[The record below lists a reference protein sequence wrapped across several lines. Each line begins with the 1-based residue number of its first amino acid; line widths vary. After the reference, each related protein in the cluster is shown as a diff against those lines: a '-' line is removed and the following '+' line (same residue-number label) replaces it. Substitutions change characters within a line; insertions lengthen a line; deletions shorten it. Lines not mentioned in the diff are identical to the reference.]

1 MSRDQY
7 IVMRMNKALID
18 GQIVNRTYSLTQHEL
33 FMVNKVSNSISVFSQ
48 IKDGCV
54 IAISG
59 FNLATTPEYLIL
71 ELYKRYIKFGHPKNI
86 FIVSDALPATP
97 RRGLDSI
104 AERIYK
110 DPNQKFLRGMLMPFL
125 GFSPWLQKL
134 VTGDR
139 IEFYGW
145 PIGITAYWFREV
157 ASGRPGLI
165 TKIGIDTFLDPR
177 QEGGALNPKGIK
189 KMSCKISVINID
201 DQEYLLYQA
210 PKPDYALIRATTAD
224 ENGNLSMEDEGIRG
238 TVLGIAQATKAR
250 PNQGTVYAQV
260 RWLTKSFTINPRDV
274 DVPGPLVDHVII
286 SPQKYHW
293 QSGSINY
300 DPRISYRTVPPITQK
315 LVDDLTPKPVAQY
328 EKAIARRIVIEL
340 VNLFKQKGSP
350 ILVNLGIG
358 IPALVSSVA
367 AEENL
372 SDYIITVIESGLW
385 GGIALSGNDFG
396 QAISPFALSTIPDM
410 FSNFEGGIIDIASL
424 GFLQVD
430 KLGNVNP
437 SILPDRIF
445 GPGGFPV
452 IAGGT
457 PKTYFA
463 GAFTAGSK
471 KIDIANNN
479 KLSIVQDGLP
489 KFVDE
494 VYKIIFSGPQ
504 AIKYQKEIVYVTERA
519 VFRLTERGLVLEEI
533 SPGIDIDKDILAKM
547 EFEPII
553 ASPLRQ
559 MDERLFGVGKLGL
572 REEIF

>member
-1 MSRDQY
+1 
-7 IVMRMNKALID
+7 
-18 GQIVNRTYSLTQHEL
+18 
-33 FMVNKVSNSISVFSQ
+33 MVNKVSNSISVFSQ
-48 IKDGCV
+48 IKDDCV

-177 QEGGALNPKGIK
+177 KEGGALNPKGIK

-274 DVPGPLVDHVII
+274 DVPGPLVDHVVI

-293 QSGSINY
+293 QSGSIKY

-315 LVDDLTPKPVAQY
+315 LVDDVTPKPVAQY
-328 EKAIARRIVIEL
+328 EKVIARRIIMEF

-350 ILVNLGIG
+350 VLVNLGIG
-358 IPALVSSVA
+358 IPTLVSLVA

-372 SDYIITVIESGLW
+372 SDYIITVIESGPW

-430 KLGNVNP
+430 RMGNVNP

-452 IAGGT
+452 IAGGA
-457 PKTYFA
+457 PKTFFA
-463 GAFTAGSK
+463 GAFTAGPK
-471 KIDIANNN
+471 KIDIVNNN
-479 KLSIVQDGLP
+479 KLSIVQDGSP
-489 KFVDE
+489 KFVDR

-504 AIKYQKEIVYVTERA
+504 AVKYQKEIVYVTERA

-533 SPGIDIDKDILAKM
+533 SPGIDIDKDILVKM
-547 EFEPII
+547 EFVPII
-553 ASPLRQ
+553 ASPLKQ

>member
-1 MSRDQY
+1 
-7 IVMRMNKALID
+7 
-18 GQIVNRTYSLTQHEL
+18 
-33 FMVNKVSNSISVFSQ
+33 MVNKVSNSISVFSQ
-48 IKDGCV
+48 IKDDCV

-71 ELYKRYIKFGHPKNI
+71 ELYKRYIKSGHPKNI

-134 VTGDR
+134 VTDDR

-177 QEGGALNPKGIK
+177 KEGGALNPKGIK

-274 DVPGPLVDHVII
+274 DVPGPLVDHVVI

-293 QSGSINY
+293 QSGSIKY

-315 LVDDLTPKPVAQY
+315 LVDDVTPKPVAQY
-328 EKAIARRIVIEL
+328 EKVIARRIIMEF

-350 ILVNLGIG
+350 VLVNLGIG
-358 IPALVSSVA
+358 IPTLVSLVA

-372 SDYIITVIESGLW
+372 SDYIITVIESGPW

-430 KLGNVNP
+430 RMGNVNP

-452 IAGGT
+452 IAGGA
-457 PKTYFA
+457 PKTFFA
-463 GAFTAGSK
+463 GAFTAGPK
-471 KIDIANNN
+471 KIDIVNNN
-479 KLSIVQDGLP
+479 KLSIVQDGSP
-489 KFVDE
+489 KFVDR

-504 AIKYQKEIVYVTERA
+504 AVKYQKEIVYVTERA

-533 SPGIDIDKDILAKM
+533 SPGIDIDKDILVKM
-547 EFEPII
+547 EFVPII
-553 ASPLRQ
+553 ASPLKQ

>member
-1 MSRDQY
+1 
-7 IVMRMNKALID
+7 
-18 GQIVNRTYSLTQHEL
+18 
-33 FMVNKVSNSISVFSQ
+33 MVKKEANSISVFSQ
-48 IKDGCV
+48 IRDGCV

-71 ELYKRYIKFGHPKNI
+71 ELYKRYVKFGHPKNI

-97 RRGLDSI
+97 GRGLDSI
-104 AERIYK
+104 AEKIYR
-110 DPNQKFLRGMLMPFL
+110 DPNQEFLKGILMPFL

-134 VTGDR
+134 VMDER

-145 PIGITAYWFREV
+145 PVGITAYWFREV

-165 TKIGIDTFLDPR
+165 TKIGIETFLDPR
-177 QEGGALNPKGIK
+177 KEGGALNQIGIK

-201 DQEYLLYQA
+201 DKEYLLYQA

-250 PNQGTVYAQV
+250 PNQGSVYAQV

-274 DVPGPLVDHVII
+274 DIPGPLVDHVII

-293 QSGSINY
+293 QSGSIKY

-315 LVDDLTPKPVAQY
+315 LVGDVTPKPIAQY
-328 EKAIARRIVIEL
+328 EKLIARRIIIEL
-340 VNLFKQKGSP
+340 ISLFKDKGSP
-350 ILVNLGIG
+350 VLVNLGIG
-358 IPALVSSVA
+358 IPALISLVA

-372 SDYIITVIESGLW
+372 SDFIVTVIESGPW
-385 GGIALSGNDFG
+385 GGIALSGNNFG

-430 KLGNVNP
+430 KQGNVNP

-452 IAGGT
+452 IAGGA
-457 PKTYFA
+457 PKTFFA
-463 GAFTAGSK
+463 GSFTAGPK
-471 KIDIANNN
+471 KIDIINNSMI
-479 KLSIVQDGLP
+479 SIVRDGSP
-489 KFVDE
+489 KFVDR

-504 AIKYQKEIVYVTERA
+504 AVKYQKEIVYVTERA
-519 VFRLTERGLVLEEI
+519 VFRLTERGLILEEI
-533 SPGIDIDKDILAKM
+533 SPGIDIEKDILSKM
-547 EFEPII
+547 EFVPII
-553 ASPLRQ
+553 ASPLKQ

>member
-1 MSRDQY
+1 
-7 IVMRMNKALID
+7 
-18 GQIVNRTYSLTQHEL
+18 
-33 FMVNKVSNSISVFSQ
+33 MVNKVSNSISVFSQ
-48 IKDGCV
+48 IKDDCV

-134 VTGDR
+134 VTDDR

-189 KMSCKISVINID
+189 KMSCKISVIDID

-274 DVPGPLVDHVII
+274 DVPGPLVDHVVI

-293 QSGSINY
+293 QSGSIKY

-315 LVDDLTPKPVAQY
+315 LVDDVTPKPVAQY
-328 EKAIARRIVIEL
+328 EKVIARRIIMEF

-350 ILVNLGIG
+350 VLVNLGIG
-358 IPALVSSVA
+358 IPTLVSLVA

-372 SDYIITVIESGLW
+372 SDYIITVIESGPW
-385 GGIALSGNDFG
+385 GGIALSGNNFG

-452 IAGGT
+452 IAGGA
-457 PKTYFA
+457 PKTFFA
-463 GAFTAGSK
+463 GAFTAGPK
-471 KIDIANNN
+471 KIDIVNNN
-479 KLSIVQDGLP
+479 KLSIIQDGSP
-489 KFVDE
+489 KFVDR

-504 AIKYQKEIVYVTERA
+504 AVKYQKEIVYVTERA

-533 SPGIDIDKDILAKM
+533 SPGIDIDKDILVKM
-547 EFEPII
+547 EFVPII
-553 ASPLRQ
+553 ASPLKQ

>member
-1 MSRDQY
+1 MSKDQY

-110 DPNQKFLRGMLMPFL
+110 DLNQKFLRGMLMPFL

-177 QEGGALNPKGIK
+177 KEGGALNPKGIK
-189 KMSCKISVINID
+189 KMTCKISVINID
-201 DQEYLLYQA
+201 DQEFLLYQA

-260 RWLTKSFTINPRDV
+260 RRLTKSFTINPRDV
-274 DVPGPLVDHVII
+274 DVPGPLVDHVVI

-293 QSGSINY
+293 QSGSIKY

-328 EKAIARRIVIEL
+328 EKVIARRIIIEL
-340 VNLFKQKGSP
+340 VNLFKQKGTP
-350 ILVNLGIG
+350 VLVNLGIG
-358 IPALVSSVA
+358 IPALVSLVA

-372 SDYIITVIESGLW
+372 SDYIVTVIESGPW
-385 GGIALSGNDFG
+385 GGIALSGNNFG

-437 SILPDRIF
+437 SILPDRIY

-452 IAGGT
+452 IAGGA
-457 PKTYFA
+457 PKTFFA
-463 GAFTAGSK
+463 GAFTAGP
-471 KIDIANNN
+471 KIIHIVNNN
-479 KLSIVQDGLP
+479 KLSIIQDGSP
-489 KFVDE
+489 KFVDR

-504 AIKYQKEIVYVTERA
+504 AVKYQKEIVYVTERA

-533 SPGIDIDKDILAKM
+533 SPGIDIDKDILLKM
-547 EFEPII
+547 EFVPII
-553 ASPLRQ
+553 ASPLKQ

>member
-1 MSRDQY
+1 
-7 IVMRMNKALID
+7 
-18 GQIVNRTYSLTQHEL
+18 
-33 FMVNKVSNSISVFSQ
+33 MVNKMSNSISVFSH
-48 IKDGCV
+48 IRDDCV

-189 KMSCKISVINID
+189 KMSCKISIIDID

-260 RWLTKSFTINPRDV
+260 RRLTKSFTINPRDV
-274 DVPGPLVDHVII
+274 DVPGPLVDNVII

-293 QSGSINY
+293 QSGSIKY

-328 EKAIARRIVIEL
+328 EKVIARRIIIEL

-350 ILVNLGIG
+350 VLVNLGIG
-358 IPALVSSVA
+358 IPALVSLVA

-372 SDYIITVIESGLW
+372 SDYIVTVIESGPW
-385 GGIALSGNDFG
+385 GGIALSGNNFG

-452 IAGGT
+452 IAGGA
-457 PKTYFA
+457 PKTFFA
-463 GAFTAGSK
+463 GAFTAGPK
-471 KIDIANNN
+471 KIDIVNNN
-479 KLSIVQDGLP
+479 KLSIIQDGSP
-489 KFVDE
+489 KFVDR

-504 AIKYQKEIVYVTERA
+504 AVKYQKEIVYVTERA

-533 SPGIDIDKDILAKM
+533 SPGIDIDKDILLKM
-547 EFEPII
+547 EFVPII
-553 ASPLRQ
+553 ASPLKQ

>member
-1 MSRDQY
+1 
-7 IVMRMNKALID
+7 
-18 GQIVNRTYSLTQHEL
+18 
-33 FMVNKVSNSISVFSQ
+33 MVSKVSNSISVFSQ
-48 IKDGCV
+48 IRDDCV

-71 ELYKRYIKFGHPKNI
+71 ELYKRYVKSGHPKNI

-189 KMSCKISVINID
+189 KMSCKISVIDID

-260 RWLTKSFTINPRDV
+260 RRLTKSFTINPRDV
-274 DVPGPLVDHVII
+274 DVPGPLVDDVII

-293 QSGSINY
+293 QSGSIKY
-300 DPRISYRTVPPITQK
+300 DPRISYRIVPPITQK

-328 EKAIARRIVIEL
+328 QKVIARRIIIEL

-350 ILVNLGIG
+350 VLVNLGIG
-358 IPALVSSVA
+358 IPALVSLVA

-372 SDYIITVIESGLW
+372 SDYIVTVIESGPW
-385 GGIALSGNDFG
+385 GGIALSGNNFG

-452 IAGGT
+452 IAGGA
-457 PKTYFA
+457 PKTFFA
-463 GAFTAGSK
+463 GAFTAGPK
-471 KIDIANNN
+471 KIDIVNNN
-479 KLSIVQDGLP
+479 KLSIVQDGSP
-489 KFVDE
+489 KFVDR

-504 AIKYQKEIVYVTERA
+504 AVKYQKEIVYVTERA

-533 SPGIDIDKDILAKM
+533 SPGIDIDKDILLKM
-547 EFEPII
+547 EFVPII
-553 ASPLRQ
+553 ASPLKQ